1 MKTVFDNIK
10 PILALIVVI
19 CTYAIFFMVLLKYKT
34 DNNAVSQVIIAVV
47 GGFGVATG
55 YYFGYSQG
63 ASKKDEI
70 IHSNS
75 SSPNIENSE
84 STVILTDKK

>member
-1 MKTVFDNIK
+1 MKFITDNIK
-10 PILALIVVI
+10 PILALIIVLM
-19 CTYAIFFMVLLKYKT
+19 TYSIFIIVLFRYSG

-63 ASKKDEI
+63 ASKKDDVI
-70 IHSNS
+70 ASQSNQATATT
-75 SSPNIENSE
+75 E
-84 STVILTDKK
+84 SGDITVKK